1 MMLLRANV
9 LTLGFSGIRRDVIEL
24 LCEMLNRRVHPVVP
38 EKGSVGA
45 SGDLAPLAHLALSV
59 IGEGEVF
66 FEGQRMASAE
76 ALQRAKLKPLELE
89 AKEGLAL
96 LNGTQAMHAVGGLAL
111 LRAQRLAR
119 VADVSGAMSL
129 EALKGTPVAFDL
141 RLQDARPHP
150 GQKAVA
156 EHLLSLMEDSE
167 IRQSHLT
174 DDPRVQ
180 DAYSL
185 RCMPQVHGA
194 VRGALAHCED
204 ILLIESASA
213 TDNPLVFAET
223 GDVISGGNFHG
234 APLAFAFDYAAIAMT
249 DLMSMSERRTDRLT
263 NPDKSE
269 GLPAFLAR
277 RPGVESGFMIAH
289 VAAASLV
296 NEARVLAHPASIDN
310 ITTSGGK
317 EDHVS
322 MGMTSALKLRSIVDL
337 AENLLAIELLAAAE
351 GLEHRRPLKA
361 GRGVERAFA
370 AVRKIAPPLTHDRPL
385 SGDIA
390 RVAEAIRR
398 GDFDRE
404 ERTDMSGKRI
414 IHAPRGS
421 ERTCKGWHQEA
432 AMRMLMNNLDPD
444 VAENPDQLVVYG
456 GTGRAA
462 RSWEAFDAIVGSLRE
477 LENDET
483 LLVQSGKPVGKF
495 RTHDEAPRVLIAN
508 SNLVGQWNNYAEFN
522 RLERMG
528 LTMYGQMTAGSW
540 IYIGSQ
546 GIVQGTFETFAAA
559 GRKHF
564 GGSLDGKFVLTG
576 GLGGMG
582 GAQPLAATM
591 NGAVFLG
598 VEVDPAR
605 IEKRLKSGYCDK
617 IAWSLDEALKLI
629 DQARKDR
636 KSLSVGLVGN
646 CADVLPEIVK
656 RGVVPDVLTDQTS
669 AHDALNGYVPHGMSL
684 EDALALR
691 RKNPDEYI
699 ERAMHSMAVHV
710 EAMLALQKKGAITF
724 DYGNNI
730 RAQAQK
736 AGVKNAFD
744 IPGFRS

>member
-1 MMLLRANV
+1 MELNGQALTLEQIAAVAFGDEHVAISPSARPRIADSRKVIEQIVARDAVVYGVNTGFGKLSDVRVPKDELRQLQLNLVRSHACGIGQPLSEPEVRAMMLLRSNV
-9 LTLGFSGIRRDVIEL
+9 LTLGFSGIRSEVIEL

-66 FEGQRMASAE
+66 FKGQRMATAE
-76 ALQRAKLKPLELE
+76 ALRGAKFNALELE

-129 EALKGTPVAFDL
+129 EALKGTPVAFDP
-141 RLQDARPHP
+141 RLQKARPHP
-150 GQKAVA
+150 GQKAAA

-167 IRQSHLT
+167 IRQSHLI
-174 DDPRVQ
+174 DDTRVQ

-213 TDNPLVFAET
+213 TDNPLAFADSGE
-223 GDVISGGNFHG
+223 VISGGNFHG
-234 APLAFAFDYAAIAMT
+234 APLAFAFDYAAIALA
-249 DLMSMSERRTDRLT
+249 DLMSMSERRTDRLV

-269 GLPAFLAR
+269 GLPAFLAQ

-296 NEARVLAHPASIDN
+296 NEARVLAHPASVDN

-370 AVRKIAPPLTHDRPL
+370 AVRNVAPPLTHDRAL

-398 GDFDRE
+398 GDFDR
-404 ERTDMSGKRI
+404 G
-414 IHAPRGS
+414 
-421 ERTCKGWHQEA
+421 
-432 AMRMLMNNLDPD
+432 
-444 VAENPDQLVVYG
+444 
-456 GTGRAA
+456 
-462 RSWEAFDAIVGSLRE
+462 
-477 LENDET
+477 
-483 LLVQSGKPVGKF
+483 
-495 RTHDEAPRVLIAN
+495 AN
-508 SNLVGQWNNYAEFN
+508 
-522 RLERMG
+522 
-528 LTMYGQMTAGSW
+528 
-540 IYIGSQ
+540 
-546 GIVQGTFETFAAA
+546 
-559 GRKHF
+559 
-564 GGSLDGKFVLTG
+564 
-576 GLGGMG
+576 
-582 GAQPLAATM
+582 
-591 NGAVFLG
+591 
-598 VEVDPAR
+598 
-605 IEKRLKSGYCDK
+605 
-617 IAWSLDEALKLI
+617 
-629 DQARKDR
+629 QA
-636 KSLSVGLVGN
+636 
-646 CADVLPEIVK
+646 
-656 RGVVPDVLTDQTS
+656 
-669 AHDALNGYVPHGMSL
+669 
-684 EDALALR
+684 
-691 RKNPDEYI
+691 
-699 ERAMHSMAVHV
+699 
-710 EAMLALQKKGAITF
+710 
-724 DYGNNI
+724 
-730 RAQAQK
+730 
-736 AGVKNAFD
+736 
-744 IPGFRS
+744 